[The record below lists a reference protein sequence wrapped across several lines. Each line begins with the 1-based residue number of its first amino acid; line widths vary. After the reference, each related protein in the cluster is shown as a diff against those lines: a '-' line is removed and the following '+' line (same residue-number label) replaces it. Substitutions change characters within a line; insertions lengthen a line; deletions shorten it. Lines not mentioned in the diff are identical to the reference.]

1 MTTEHNFVRNQD
13 RTYFNVHLP
22 TRQNYDQQQPLMNT
36 KCKLPESEVDRQTGS
51 GFFNKLRP
59 QMPPPFFSTMPVK
72 TPMFGS
78 GPMKNNFDPKVKAPI
93 NKVYLND
100 QRLRNHGPI
109 FNRMSNVLKIP
120 QLQIGSGSFAPM
132 KGINQPNPAIN
143 NWKPGTRIPEP
154 MRTYEYSSGLQFHSR
169 PIDPVIQMPLRGH
182 TILGR
187 MSSDDGKAY
196 SKTQPHYN
204 LGQFCHV
211 SKNPLIVH

>member
-22 TRQNYDQQQPLMNT
+22 TRQNYDQQQPLQNK
-36 KCKLPESEVDRQTGS
+36 KCKLEPQSEVDRQTGS
-51 GFFNKLRP
+51 GFANINKH
-59 QMPPPFFSTMPVK
+59 MPPPFYTMPVMK
-72 TPMFGS
+72 PMIGS

-132 KGINQPNPAIN
+132 RSHNQPNPAIN

-169 PIDPVIQMPLRGH
+169 PMDPVLQMPLRGH
-182 TILGR
+182 TVQGR
-187 MSSDDGKAY
+187 LSSDDGKAF
-196 SKTQPHYN
+196 SRTQPYYN
-204 LGQFCHV
+204 IGQFIHV
-211 SKNPLIVH
+211 PKNPLIIH